1 MLPHTTELTRKPLSV
16 PPHCL
21 EPSDGS
27 TQEDPHPIHMVNL
40 GPSIDKDLQDTEV
53 AKPGRQE
60 KSIHSKLGKKE
71 ERYLELS
78 CSHHHPHL
86 GGKLSS

>member
-1 MLPHTTELTRKPLSV
+1 MLSHTTELTGKPLSV

-27 TQEDPHPIHMVNL
+27 TRGDPHPIDMVNL
-40 GPSIDKDLQDTEV
+40 GPSIDEDLQDTEV

-71 ERYLELS
+71 DTYS
-78 CSHHHPHL
+78 
-86 GGKLSS
+86 

>member
-1 MLPHTTELTRKPLSV
+1 MLSHTTELTGKPLSV
-16 PPHCL
+16 PQHCL

-27 TQEDPHPIHMVNL
+27 TQGEPHPIDMVNL

-71 ERYLELS
+71 RYLQLNF
-78 CSHHHPHL
+78 SHHHPHP